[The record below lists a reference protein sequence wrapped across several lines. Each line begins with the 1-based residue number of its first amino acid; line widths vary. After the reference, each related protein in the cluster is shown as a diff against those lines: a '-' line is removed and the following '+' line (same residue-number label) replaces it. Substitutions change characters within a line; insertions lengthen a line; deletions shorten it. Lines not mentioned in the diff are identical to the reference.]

1 MAVPVWRAH
10 HVAAPRVDTLHFSG
24 RSGGERA
31 AQPRLWKM
39 CSPGDCRLGK
49 AIPTARGSL
58 GTKLCAVKV
67 CVHKRQQRGGALL
80 SLARTALL
88 GLGKCSGH
96 NNSFP
101 RCFCLSMSQ
110 LVDANPYKKMAFLD
124 SQKAKIFPAAQPWG
138 RGVCSHRGLGPELK
152 SLNAPPLPAPDPE
165 PSHTPAYL
173 HCLIRHPVTR
183 RLRSPVRLEPHVVGS
198 RSLSGAQIRRV

>member
-1 MAVPVWRAH
+1 MKLIQPPHRERRLRRAAAPLAVPVWRAH
-10 HVAAPRVDTLHFSG
+10 HVAAPRVDTLRFSC
-24 RSGGERA
+24 RAGGERA

-39 CSPGDCRLGK
+39 CSPGDCRLGN

-124 SQKAKIFPAAQPWG
+124 SQKAKIFPGPRG
-138 RGVCSHRGLGPELK
+138 PTNHGGPRGVQSQG
-152 SLNAPPLPAPDPE
+152 
-165 PSHTPAYL
+165 
-173 HCLIRHPVTR
+173 
-183 RLRSPVRLEPHVVGS
+183 
-198 RSLSGAQIRRV
+198 SGARAQITECTPPTRP